1 MHMPT
6 RFIKRHAY
14 QSQFSGCCGFSAFYT
29 NASFLAFAGK
39 GLKEINPDHHFGF
52 LCAGTGSQLYLL
64 GRSLSAYQLL
74 HNIWCCALL
83 IPCHLTVLQLNGER
97 HMKPV
102 LLRNIES
109 TTTAEATLTW

>member
-1 MHMPT
+1 M
-6 RFIKRHAY
+6 RIR
-14 QSQFSGCCGFSAFYT
+14 
-29 NASFLAFAGK
+29 ASFLAVAGSVHFTQTPVFWRLRVK

-83 IPCHLTVLQLNGER
+83 IPCHLTVLQLNKER

-109 TTTAEATLTW
+109 TTTAEVTLTW